1 MFRKTVSVLCTL
13 LLIFSQCIFISV
25 SAADKTAPLLKAAT
39 PKNNQAGVTVNTK
52 ISLKFGENIYKSK
65 YFSKIKLTKFG
76 KTTSIKSSISKNYL
90 NISHKYFL
98 AYSSNYTILIPA
110 YSVRDKAGNILKK
123 PITIKFKT
131 KAKIIKPTPTVTPTI
146 TPTPSPTVTPTPVPS
161 GLRILD
167 NLATYFSTNITDN
180 WISDGINIG
189 TENTGECFIN
199 FDITPLTDNVNAT
212 VNLADSRA
220 EITEFDD
227 LPMSIRFNN
236 IGKVDV
242 KNGKTNNEYVVKKA
256 FQYSANTKYH
266 VKIAVHTIVK
276 TYCAWIIPEG
286 GAKVQIAGQY
296 GFVTTAAD
304 LNDTGKLFLI
314 SGDTDK
320 KIRVENFT
328 IASADTVIPT
338 EQPGPTNGATPSP
351 TPTGIASADNNLE
364 ITAALNDANVG
375 TIVLDAD
382 SSYTGFTISR
392 TIIIQGNG
400 ANFLSGIQINSSN
413 VTIDNINVTAST
425 SLVTNPMGEA
435 DLRHGYRIAPG
446 RKGIVI
452 KNGSVTGGTDST
464 VTKGIFCVPS
474 SASEITI
481 EDVAFSELR
490 NGIVCGGKLAN
501 GIDFAGASLTLRN
514 SSFTNVAYAIGST
527 ENTTIVELT
536 GNTFTNGTEGIG
548 LGSGINITADG
559 QNAASLVLY
568 LKTNNTF
575 NGYALNEEIKDYRT
589 P

>member
-1 MFRKTVSVLCTL
+1 LKS
-13 LLIFSQCIFISV
+13 
-25 SAADKTAPLLKAAT
+25 SA
-39 PKNNQAGVTVNTK
+39 PKNNQVGVAVNTR

-65 YFSKIKLTKFG
+65 YFSRIKLTKSG
-76 KTTSIKSSISKNYL
+76 KTASIKPSISKNYL

-98 AYSSNYTILIPA
+98 AYSSNYTISIPA
-110 YSVRDKAGNILKK
+110 YSVRDKAGNILKRA
-123 PITIKFKT
+123 IIIKFKT
-131 KAKIIKPTPTVTPTI
+131 KAKIIKPTPTVTPTV

-167 NLATYFSTNITDN
+167 NLETYFSTNITDD
-180 WISDGINIG
+180 WVSDAINIG

-212 VNLADSRA
+212 INLADSQA
-220 EITEFDD
+220 AITELDD

-236 IGKVDV
+236 NGNVDV
-242 KNGKTNNEYVVKKA
+242 RNGKGNNEYVDKYRQTV
-256 FQYSANTKYH
+256 QYSANTKYH
-266 VKIAVHTIVK
+266 VKIAVHTIIK

-286 GAKVQIAGQY
+286 GVKVQIAGQF
-296 GFVTTAAD
+296 GFVTTAVD
-304 LNDTGKLFLI
+304 LNDTGRLFLI

-320 KIRVENFT
+320 KIKVENFT

-351 TPTGIASADNNLE
+351 TPTGIAMADNNLE
-364 ITAALNDANVG
+364 ITAALNDADIG

-382 SSYTGFTISR
+382 SSYKGFTISR
-392 TIIIQGNG
+392 AIIIRGNG
-400 ANFLSGIQINSSN
+400 ADFISGIQINSSN

-452 KNGSVTGGTDST
+452 KNGSITGGTNT
-464 VTKGIFCVPS
+464 TGTKGIFCVPS
-474 SASEITI
+474 TETEITI
-481 EDVAFSELR
+481 ENVAFSELR

-501 GIDFAGASLTLRN
+501 GIDFAGALLTLRN
-514 SSFTNVAYAIGST
+514 SAFTNVAYAIGST
-527 ENTTIVELT
+527 ENTTIVEFA

-548 LGSGINITADG
+548 LGNGIDITADG
-559 QNAASLVLY
+559 QTEASLVLY

-575 NGYALNEEIKDYRT
+575 IGYALNKDIADYRT
-589 P
+589 S